1 MLSPLVVFKFND
13 QRDIKKPEVAT
24 AIVWS
29 DLISNVRR
37 QRWGFLRLAAHDV
50 ELTNCEGHPYFTQER
65 NFYF

>member
-1 MLSPLVVFKFND
+1 MLSPLAVFKFND

-29 DLISNVRR
+29 DLISNVRP

-50 ELTNCEGHPYFTQER
+50 ELTNCERYPYFM
-65 NFYF
+65 